1 MPKSITLPTIPATLP
16 AFLAI
21 NTDMFKHIV
30 FSAALAGTVAAL
42 LLSVLQIFWVTPL
55 ILQAET
61 YETAAEAVFH
71 EHTAD
76 HAHDDMEWQPENGW
90 QRTLSTTS
98 SNIVMAVGFSL
109 MLTGMYTLRKPLGI
123 LQGLA
128 WGLAGYTVFF
138 AAPAIGLPPDLPG
151 TAAAELVVRQ
161 YWWLGT
167 AVFTAGGLG
176 LVFLQGSSWLRI
188 IGVLLLL
195 APHLF
200 GAPQPETAESLAP
213 ALLQSQFRWASA
225 LSNAVFWMVLGV
237 LSALTF
243 NSLQDKSE

>member
-1 MPKSITLPTIPATLP
+1 
-16 AFLAI
+16 
-21 NTDMFKHIV
+21 MFKRIV
-30 FSAALAGTVAAL
+30 FSALLAGTVAAL
-42 LLSVLQIFWVTPL
+42 FLSALQVLWVTPL

-61 YETAAEAVFH
+61 YEVAAEAVFH
-71 EHTAD
+71 EHSAD
-76 HAHDDMEWQPENGW
+76 HTHNDMVWQPENGW
-90 QRTLSTTS
+90 QRTLSTAS
-98 SNIVMAVGFSL
+98 SNIVMAVGFAL
-109 MLTGMYTLRKPLGI
+109 MLTGLYTLRKPLGI

-128 WGLAGYTVFF
+128 WGLAGYAVFF
-138 AAPAIGLPPDLPG
+138 AAPTIGLPPDLPG

-167 AVFTAGGLG
+167 VLFTAGGLG
-176 LVFLQGSSWLRI
+176 LVFLQSNWSLRM

-195 APHLF
+195 VPHLF

-213 ALLQSQFRWASA
+213 ALLQGQFRWASA

-237 LSALTF
+237 LSALMF

>member
-1 MPKSITLPTIPATLP
+1 
-16 AFLAI
+16 
-21 NTDMFKHIV
+21 MFKRIV

-42 LLSVLQIFWVTPL
+42 FLSVLQIFWVTPL
-55 ILQAET
+55 ILQAEI
-61 YETAAEAVFH
+61 YEAAAEAVFH

-76 HAHDDMEWQPENGW
+76 HAHDDMAWQPENGW
-90 QRTLSTTS
+90 QRTLSTAS
-98 SNIVMAVGFSL
+98 SNIVMAVGFAL
-109 MLTGMYTLRKPLGI
+109 MLTGLYALRKPRGI

-151 TAAAELVVRQ
+151 TTAAELVARQ

-176 LVFLQGSSWLRI
+176 LIFLQGNWSLRMT
-188 IGVLLLL
+188 GVLLLL
-195 APHLF
+195 APHLL

-213 ALLQSQFRWASA
+213 ALIQSQFRWASA

-237 LSALTF
+237 LSALMF